1 MSVPALRVFGMGCV
15 TACLL
20 LYGGVSTWLIIF
32 LTIYGPLCWWI
43 LRQYYSPI
51 GWQSRLPL
59 AFYLLDVP
67 VFTMVVYQTGA
78 EKSWF
83 IIILLSRIA
92 DQANTTFKKVLLFAH
107 WVAFCFFLML
117 VVRAT
122 VSAAHLHWGVELSKT
137 LLLYLWGVYVAF
149 TAKTAEQLRERA
161 RRAREETDKVVES
174 LALKNQELKSF
185 IDSIHNF
192 AQEIAATS
200 SASSARAGV
209 HEKTV
214 AAHAET
220 AAQVLESAD
229 DITQAALRATR
240 ATEEV
245 GHRAREFARMM
256 WQRRE
261 NLQGIGDA
269 LAIIETEASKTSE
282 RLTDLRPEVK
292 EIRRCLQRIQK
303 TSDHTNIISL
313 NAQIEAERS
322 TSDGNGFSVVASEIR
337 RLADLSFE
345 TTTEITDQVV
355 KMERRIESSVEAMEN
370 LVMAIENNASAILL
384 LVDEIGPALESF
396 SLVDTSI
403 SELEQVTQE
412 QRETA
417 SSICSLIARLEEN
430 AQTVLQGMQEAVS
443 SVGNVEQHVYALEK
457 KVSQRAS
464 DGDSAA

>member
-1 MSVPALRVFGMGCV
+1 
-15 TACLL
+15 
-20 LYGGVSTWLIIF
+20 
-32 LTIYGPLCWWI
+32 
-43 LRQYYSPI
+43 
-51 GWQSRLPL
+51 
-59 AFYLLDVP
+59 
-67 VFTMVVYQTGA
+67 MV
-78 EKSWF
+78 E
-83 IIILLSRIA
+83 
-92 DQANTTFKKVLLFAH
+92 D
-107 WVAFCFFLML
+107 
-117 VVRAT
+117 
-122 VSAAHLHWGVELSKT
+122 
-137 LLLYLWGVYVAF
+137 
-149 TAKTAEQLRERA
+149 
-161 RRAREETDKVVES
+161 

-192 AQEIAATS
+192 ARVIAATS
-200 SASSARAGV
+200 SASSSRASE

-229 DITQAALRATR
+229 DITEASLRATR

-245 GHRAREFARMM
+245 GRRAREFARMM
-256 WQRRE
+256 WQRRQS
-261 NLQGIGDA
+261 LQGIGDA
-269 LAIIETEASKTSE
+269 LATIEAEASKTSE
-282 RLTDLRPEVK
+282 RLTNLRPEAK

-345 TTTEITDQVV
+345 TTTEITDQMV
-355 KMERRIESSVEAMEN
+355 KMERRIESSVDAVEN
-370 LVMAIENNASAILL
+370 LVRAIENNASAILL

-403 SELEQVTQE
+403 SELEEGTKE
-412 QRETA
+412 QRRTA

-443 SVGNVEQHVYALEK
+443 SIEDVEHNVYALEK